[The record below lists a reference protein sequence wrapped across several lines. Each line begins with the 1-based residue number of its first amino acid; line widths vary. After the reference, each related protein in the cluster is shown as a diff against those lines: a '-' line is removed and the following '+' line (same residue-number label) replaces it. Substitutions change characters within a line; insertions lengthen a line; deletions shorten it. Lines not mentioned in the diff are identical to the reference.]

1 MIKEVPAKTILQ
13 KVSYDPSKWF
23 GVDFNMNLYR
33 GCSHGCIYCDS
44 RSDCYGIENFDSVC
58 LKKDAV
64 ELLSRELRG
73 KKKKGVV
80 AVGAMSDTYNPFE
93 KELRVTRKALA
104 LIAQND
110 FGIAIPTKSTLIE
123 RDIDLFQEIKRNNP
137 VLLKLT
143 ITCADDNIASIVEP
157 HAPSSSE
164 RFKTI
169 ETLSA
174 AGLFT
179 GILMMPILPFIND
192 TERNLREIVR
202 RAKAVGA
209 QFVSPSFGLTMRD
222 GQREYYYNQLEAHY
236 PGLKEKYRLTYG
248 QRYQCDSP
256 RAKSLYYAFRD
267 ECEKQGMR
275 YRMDEIIKAYKKD
288 TVPEQISLF

>member
-13 KVSYDPSKWF
+13 KVSYDSSKWF
-23 GVDFNMNLYR
+23 GVNFNMNLYR

-58 LKKDAV
+58 VKKDAV

-93 KELRVTRKALA
+93 KEHRVTRKALA

-192 TERNLREIVR
+192 TERNLRGIVR

-248 QRYQCDSP
+248 QRYQCDSH